1 MGHLGGPHAARVTPG
16 QVLVVLAEQAL
27 VDELGLTDDAVDP
40 GALGQHVEVRPEG
53 GALPGPL
60 AALGVLEG
68 GPHGLPQVVVDAA
81 DHGGEDLRLGPVVGV
96 EAARGHP
103 GPGTDVGDRRPV
115 IAALAEKLLRR
126 RQQQYLPVRTAVLA
140 DPGTGRLC
148 APPSPARA
156 GIRRHIGYPCSFS
169 VWDGRRGVRVTEC
182 HSLAPAARIPRRWR
196 WRLTQNRP

>member
-1 MGHLGGPHAARVTPG
+1 AGRPVGPAHADEVTDAGVGERDDLGVVTRVHLVGHLGDPHAARVTPG

-27 VDELGLTDDAVDP
+27 VDELGLADDAVDP
-40 GALGQHVEVRPEG
+40 GTFGQHVEVRPEG

-96 EAARGHP
+96 EAAGGHP

-115 IAALAEKLLRR
+115 VAALAEQLFCRPEK
-126 RQQQYLPVRTAVLA
+126 QYLSGGTTPLA
-140 DPGTGRLC
+140 NPAGTGGLP
-148 APPSPARA
+148 APPYPSGPN
-156 GIRRHIGYPCSFS
+156 IRRHIG
-169 VWDGRRGVRVTEC
+169 
-182 HSLAPAARIPRRWR
+182 
-196 WRLTQNRP
+196 